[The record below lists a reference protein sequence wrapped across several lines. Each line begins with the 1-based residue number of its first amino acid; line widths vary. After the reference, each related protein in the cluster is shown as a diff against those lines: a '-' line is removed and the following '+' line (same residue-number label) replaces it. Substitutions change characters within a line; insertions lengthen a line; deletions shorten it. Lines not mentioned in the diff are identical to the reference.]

1 MKIGIVT
8 KPNEKGQIVIPKEMR
23 DALGVG
29 PETQLHITAR
39 GRGIY
44 IYPIQDIIPFTEDAH
59 SSYVNIL
66 KKTRGKWASEK
77 WGETREARKKTE
89 LKASRSRKKAW

>member
-1 MKIGIVT
+1 MKVGIVT

-23 DALGVG
+23 DTLGVG
-29 PETQLHITAR
+29 PKTQLYITTR

-44 IYPIQDIIPFTEDAH
+44 IHPIQDIIPFADDTR

-66 KKTRGKWASEK
+66 EKTKGRWPSEK
-77 WGETREARKKTE
+77 WDKTRAARKKVE
-89 LKASRSRKKAW
+89 VRASKSRKKEW